1 MAHDEKTKACV
12 RRYYVF
18 DLLTLEQAAE
28 KADVAYNTARR
39 WRKDA
44 KRQGDDW
51 DKVRDAHTV
60 SGGRVEDVARGM
72 LTTFVLYFDNL
83 MSELKASE
91 DLPLVEK
98 VKLIQSLGDNY
109 TKMVA
114 ASKRLVPEVSELA
127 TAMRTVELLGAHI
140 QQHKPELL
148 SDFLDLLESFGEKL
162 DKDFKQ

>member
-1 MAHDEKTKACV
+1 MAFDEKTKACV

-28 KADVAYNTARR
+28 KAGVAYNTARR
-39 WRKDA
+39 WKKEG
-44 KRQGDDW
+44 KRVGDDW

-83 MSELKASE
+83 MNELKASE

-127 TAMRTVELLGAHI
+127 TAMRTVELLGSYL
-140 QQHKPELL
+140 QQNKPELL
-148 SDFLDLLESFGEKL
+148 GDYLDLLEGFGVELNKAF
-162 DKDFKQ
+162 KD